1 MLAKIFLLGCI
12 ETVEKGVVKDLV
24 CLALTDAIMSQVTPI
39 SVHLFEIP
47 AMVLIQNIKMF
58 LLDGSYDTELNLDF
72 SMVHG
77 LLQDAE
83 VLRMVLHVFE
93 RWIKGY
99 LSLE

>member
-24 CLALTDAIMSQVTPI
+24 CSALTDAIMSQVTPI
-39 SVHLFEIP
+39 SVHLSEIP
-47 AMVLIQNIKMF
+47 AVVPIQNIKMF
-58 LLDGSYDTELNLDF
+58 LLDGSYDTELNRDF

-83 VLRMVLHVFE
+83 VLRMVLHV
-93 RWIKGY
+93 
-99 LSLE
+99 